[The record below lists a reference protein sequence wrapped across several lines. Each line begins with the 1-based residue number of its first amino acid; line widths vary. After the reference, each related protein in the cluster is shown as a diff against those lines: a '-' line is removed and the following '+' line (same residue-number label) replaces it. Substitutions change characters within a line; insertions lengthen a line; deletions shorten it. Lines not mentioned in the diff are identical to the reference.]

1 MLTLVVR
8 YLARLLLL
16 ASTRLNVLLT
26 KMSISCLPGAASI
39 VDELDKRVMIIL
51 RDGRHLI
58 GILRSFDQ
66 FMNLIIE
73 ETYERIIVGEKYSDI
88 LMGLYIVRG
97 DNIVVMGE
105 IDTVKESSG
114 RISKVE
120 PGIIESIVETN
131 GNMTEWDFEGL

>member
-1 MLTLVVR
+1 MRIRSTLVSSH
-8 YLARLLLL
+8 YSPHL
-16 ASTRLNVLLT
+16 S
-26 KMSISCLPGAASI
+26 LPLVVGAASI

-73 ETYERIIVGEKYSDI
+73 ETYERIIVGGIFSYHHYFNLSQTCLLTCISLLKSSHQIVEKYSDI

-105 IDTVKESSG
+105 IDTVKE
-114 RISKVE
+114 V
-120 PGIIESIVETN
+120 
-131 GNMTEWDFEGL
+131 